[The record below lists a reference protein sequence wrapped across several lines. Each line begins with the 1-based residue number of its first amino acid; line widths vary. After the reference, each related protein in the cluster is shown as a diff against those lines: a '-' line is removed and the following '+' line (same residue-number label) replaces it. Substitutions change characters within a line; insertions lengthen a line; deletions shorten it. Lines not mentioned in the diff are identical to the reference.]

1 MNFYM
6 YILIVLLCFCSLIS
20 VYGKTILHLFLTV
33 GELMMQMNLWFFFNL
48 KCMMINFKDLEDL
61 KTKVVA

>member
-1 MNFYM
+1 MKFYM

-20 VYGKTILHLFLTV
+20 VYSKTIFHLFLTV
-33 GELMMQMNLWFFFNL
+33 GKQTMQMNLWVFFYL

-61 KTKVVA
+61 KTKGVA

>member
-33 GELMMQMNLWFFFNL
+33 GELMMQMNLWVFFISN
-48 KCMMINFKDLEDL
+48 
-61 KTKVVA
+61 V